1 MIYHFAFRRILMSKP
16 LYKKITDD
24 LLHAIETGQLAE
36 NAQLPTEKELS
47 QTYNVSRITSKRAL
61 TELENQGLI
70 YRIQGKGSYVQKRKP
85 RKKKVSRILFLIP
98 FVNDLSLGNFNEGLA
113 PVTSEHHY
121 EVIMSSAAFLINKQA
136 ADIIEDFDGMIY
148 YAHNTEDFLDTL
160 FELSI
165 QQFPVIILDKKIHD
179 LPYPTIQSDNFSGG
193 AMATNYLAA
202 QGHQRIAYIFGEPTL
217 PQSVRQRYLGYI
229 HATKEQHLSFHTT
242 LTDKQAFLNADVIA
256 YLKENE
262 ITGVVCENDLVAI
275 SLINQAKRAT
285 IDIPNQLS
293 VIGFDNIQ
301 AASLI
306 DPTLTTIAQD
316 FKGMGKLA
324 GTMLIEWIEN
334 LVIPTDQQI
343 PVKQII
349 RHSTKEN

>member
-1 MIYHFAFRRILMSKP
+1 MSKP
-16 LYKKITDD
+16 LYKKIIDD
-24 LLHAIETGQLAE
+24 LLHAIETGNLQE

-70 YRIQGKGSYVQKRKP
+70 YRIQGRGSYVQKRKP
-85 RKKKVSRILFLIP
+85 MKKKVARILFLIP

-113 PVTSEHHY
+113 PVTSKHQY
-121 EVIMSSAAFLINKQA
+121 EVIMSSSEFLINKKA

-165 QQFPVIILDKKIHD
+165 QEFPVIILDKKIHD
-179 LPYPTIQSDNFSGG
+179 LSYPTVQSDNFSGG
-193 AMATNYLAA
+193 VMATTYLAEL
-202 QGHQRIAYIFGEPTL
+202 GHQRIAYIFGETTL

-229 HATKEQHLSFHTT
+229 HATKEQHLSFHTA
-242 LTDKQAFLNADVIA
+242 LTDKQSFFNADVIH
-256 YLKENE
+256 YLHENA

-275 SLINQAKRAT
+275 SLMNLAKRAN

-293 VIGFDNIQ
+293 VVGFDNIQ

-306 DPTLTTIAQD
+306 DPSLTTIAQD
-316 FKGMGKLA
+316 FKGMGTLA
-324 GTMLIEWIEN
+324 GTMLIDWIEKHK
-334 LVIPTDQQI
+334 VPTDQQI

-349 RHSTKEN
+349 RHSTKENQ

>member
-1 MIYHFAFRRILMSKP
+1 MSKP
-16 LYKKITDD
+16 LYKKIIDD
-24 LLHAIETGQLAE
+24 LLKSIEIGELPE

-47 QTYNVSRITSKRAL
+47 QKYDVSRITSKRAL

-85 RKKKVSRILFLIP
+85 MKKKVARILFLIP

-113 PVTSEHHY
+113 PVTNEHHY
-121 EVIMSSAAFLINKQA
+121 EVIMSSAEFLINKQA
-136 ADIIEDFDGMIY
+136 SDIIENFDGMIY

-179 LPYPTIQSDNFSGG
+179 LPYPTVQSDNFSGG
-193 AMATNYLAA
+193 EMATNYLAA
-202 QGHQRIAYIFGEPTL
+202 QGHQRIAYIFGESTL

-229 HATKEQHLSFHTT
+229 HGTKEQDLTFHTA
-242 LTDKQAFLNADVIA
+242 LTDKQACLNDNVIA
-256 YLKENE
+256 YLRENA

-275 SLINQAKRAT
+275 SLMNQAKRVGL
-285 IDIPNQLS
+285 DIPNQLS

-301 AASLI
+301 AAALV
-306 DPTLTTIAQD
+306 DPSLTTIAQD
-316 FKGMGKLA
+316 FKGMGQLA
-324 GTMLIEWIEN
+324 GKMLIEWIEKQ
-334 LVIPTDQQI
+334 VIPTDQQV

>member
-1 MIYHFAFRRILMSKP
+1 MSKP
-16 LYKKITDD
+16 LYKKIIDD
-24 LLHAIETGQLAE
+24 LLQAIETGQLPE

-47 QTYNVSRITSKRAL
+47 STYDVSRITSKRAL
-61 TELENQGLI
+61 TELENLGLI

-85 RKKKVSRILFLIP
+85 RKKKVARILFLIP
-98 FVNDLSLGNFNEGLA
+98 FVNDSSLGNFNAGLA

-121 EVIMSSAAFLINKQA
+121 EVIMSSAEFLINKQA

-148 YAHNTEDFLDTL
+148 YAHNTDDFLDTL

-179 LPYPTIQSDNFSGG
+179 LPYPTVQSDNFSGG
-193 AMATNYLAA
+193 AMATNYLVD

-229 HATKEQHLSFHTT
+229 HATKKKNLSFHTA
-242 LTDKQAFLNADVIA
+242 LTDKQAFLSADTIDYLNQNA
-256 YLKENE
+256 

-275 SLINQAKRAT
+275 SLINQAKRT
-285 IDIPNQLS
+285 NIDIPTQLS
-293 VIGFDNIQ
+293 VVGFDNIQ
-301 AASLI
+301 ASALI
-306 DPTLTTIAQD
+306 DPPLTTIAQD

-324 GTMLIEWIEN
+324 GTLLIEWIEN
-334 LVIPTDQQI
+334 LVIPVDQQV

-349 RHSTKEN
+349 RNSTKENQ